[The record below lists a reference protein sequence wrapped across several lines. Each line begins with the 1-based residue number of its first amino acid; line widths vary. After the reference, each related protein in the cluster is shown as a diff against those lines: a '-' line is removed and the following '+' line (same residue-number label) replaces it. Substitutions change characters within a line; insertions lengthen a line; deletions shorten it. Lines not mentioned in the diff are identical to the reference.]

1 MCTFSY
7 FMIAAFLFII
17 GGLFQMLAE
26 YEERERRY
34 RSDDEANNTIDK
46 KN

>member
-1 MCTFSY
+1 MGTFNY

-17 GGLFQMLAE
+17 AGLFQMLAE

-34 RSDDEANNTIDK
+34 RNDDDANNKIDK